1 MKQIDINISDEGT
14 QLPVNH
20 EDGQRY
26 AEERIFFAQRHLR
39 ECFEKD
45 SL

>member
-20 EDGQRY
+20 EDGHRY
-26 AEERIFFAQRHLR
+26 AEEHIFAQRHLR
-39 ECFEKD
+39 ECFKKD